1 MQKIHFEIDVVI
13 SWKDKQTVVAQ
24 GCENKSCMK
33 QFICCNC
40 SKLQGVSRGKN
51 RHPEDSKK
59 SKMLWRKLSWRKAL
73 QQIKK
78 AKKMWKEVHDIEAP
92 FQANNCKPDLEKLYP
107 YHFSISVLKKE

>member
-1 MQKIHFEIDVVI
+1 MKGNHTQHDAIIGQLMHKIGLEIDVVI
-13 SWKDKQTVVAQ
+13 SWEDKQTVVAQ

-78 AKKMWKEVHDIEAP
+78 AKKMWKEVH
-92 FQANNCKPDLEKLYP
+92 EKLKQQAI
-107 YHFSISVLKKE
+107 YHKRFF